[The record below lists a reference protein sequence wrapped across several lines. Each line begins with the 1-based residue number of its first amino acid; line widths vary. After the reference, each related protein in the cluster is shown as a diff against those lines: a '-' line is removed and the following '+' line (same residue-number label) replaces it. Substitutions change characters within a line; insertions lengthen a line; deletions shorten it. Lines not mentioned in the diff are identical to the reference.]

1 NVTSAIRSGAN
12 IPGTA
17 FSSGL
22 LDEVAFYNR
31 ALSSTEVREHY
42 QAGSGD
48 LSEIDFYR
56 DRIKPYI
63 AIKMDANGTD
73 GTPWAE
79 WPLGVF
85 LLEAPSRVS
94 DSASVSRQVDGFDK
108 TVILRNAGVSSTYSV
123 AAGTNVITAVST
135 ALTAAGIDVS
145 QAQLTAT
152 SSTTP
157 ELKE

>member
-1 NVTSAIRSGAN
+1 
-12 IPGTA
+12 
-17 FSSGL
+17 
-22 LDEVAFYNR
+22 
-31 ALSSTEVREHY
+31 
-42 QAGSGD
+42 
-48 LSEIDFYR
+48 
-56 DRIKPYI
+56 
-63 AIKMDANGTD
+63 DANGTD

-79 WPLGVF
+79 WPLGGF

-157 ELKE
+157 ELKEWPIGTTYLRIVNDLLDMIAYRAIHFDGNGNPVCEPYVLPRNRTSEYTYTTDSQSVILDANVES